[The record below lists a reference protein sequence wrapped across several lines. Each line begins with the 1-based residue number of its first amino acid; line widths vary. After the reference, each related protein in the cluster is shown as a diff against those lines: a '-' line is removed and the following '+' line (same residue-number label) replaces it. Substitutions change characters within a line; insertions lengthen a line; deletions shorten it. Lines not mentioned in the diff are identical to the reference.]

1 MLAPKPTT
9 DDLIRAYIKQDNW
22 IKTQQKTAMEELQK
36 ILGPEIKHL
45 EMLENAI
52 TARLLELGPDEGH
65 RHFTTPN
72 GIAYR
77 ERWDNYSVE
86 DRETWMD
93 FVFNTES
100 SQFVTNHVVKEAV
113 RTHMDEHNGML
124 PPGLKSESGYK
135 TRIRRR

>member
-1 MLAPKPTT
+1 MLAKPPTT
-9 DDLIRAYIKQDNW
+9 DDIIRGYIELRDRIEAEEKA
-22 IKTQQKTAMEELQK
+22 AMEALQAK
-36 ILGPEIKHL
+36 IGPLKKHL
-45 EMLENAI
+45 ETLENAI
-52 TARLLELGPDEGH
+52 TALLLTLGADEGH
-65 RHFTTPN
+65 RHVTTPH
-72 GIAYR
+72 GVAYR
-77 ERWDNYSVE
+77 ERWDSYSVE